1 MQYRIDKKTGK
12 IKKEYLPLMGL
23 FLFWIKIAIK
33 RILNLLIDSPIT
45 IIWGL
50 IIIFSF
56 FYAFTT
62 KNIVITQD
70 IQIITAP
77 FLVLISLI
85 KSLKNYN
92 VMPVL
97 MQYSKSNMQNKN
109 IYFLFFIKQTFVN
122 NILLII
128 FNIIVLRFINNK
140 KYIIIMLTVTAI
152 SLLLSFL
159 LMCLK
164 NSLRIK
170 KANNKEI
177 KMGKIN
183 PLIKSALYDYLSSD
197 FLITLL
203 LCIAIFITFIIN
215 IAKDINYIYELK
227 NNSTFFIII
236 TIIFSVGFTGIIG
249 SIPNINWKF
258 QAIISPN
265 NFEYH
270 LKRTFLVLTGFF
282 GWLIFSFIV
291 FGSYINIT
299 LTIKYLYCIFVILF
313 TIVNVSFSITNVM
326 IKMFIITI
334 ITILTLWISTLPNG
348 FLPILVIPVI
358 ITFIK
363 AKNEYREWSL
373 L

>member
-1 MQYRIDKKTGK
+1 
-12 IKKEYLPLMGL
+12 MGL
-23 FLFWIKIAIK
+23 LLFWIRIAIK
-33 RILNLLIDSPIT
+33 RILNLFIDSPMT
-45 IIWGL
+45 IIWVL

-62 KNIVITQD
+62 KHIVITRD
-70 IQIITAP
+70 ILIIIVL
-77 FLVLISLI
+77 FLVFISLV

-92 VMPVL
+92 VTPFL
-97 MQYSKSNMQNKN
+97 IQYSKSNIQNKN
-109 IYFLFFIKQTFVN
+109 IYLIFFIKQTFVN

-128 FNIIVLRFINNK
+128 FNIIAFKFINNK
-140 KYIIIMLTVTAI
+140 KYIIIMPITTVI
-152 SLLLSFL
+152 SLALSFL
-159 LMCLK
+159 LMCIK
-164 NSLRIK
+164 NNIK
-170 KANNKEI
+170 IRKIKYKEI
-177 KMGKIN
+177 KMKLFN

-203 LCIAIFITFIIN
+203 LCIGIFMAFIIN
-215 IAKDINYIYELK
+215 IAKDISNVYELK
-227 NNSTFFIII
+227 DNSVFFIMI

-265 NFEYH
+265 SFEYH
-270 LKRTFLVLTGFF
+270 LKRTFLVLAGFF
-282 GWLIFSFIV
+282 GWLILLFVI
-291 FGSYINIT
+291 FGSYINI
-299 LTIKYLYCIFVILF
+299 LFTIKYLYCIFVVLF
-313 TIVNVSFSITNVM
+313 AMINTSFSIANVM

-334 ITILTLWISTLPNG
+334 ITILTLWVSTLPIG
-348 FLPILVIPVI
+348 FLPILIVPVI